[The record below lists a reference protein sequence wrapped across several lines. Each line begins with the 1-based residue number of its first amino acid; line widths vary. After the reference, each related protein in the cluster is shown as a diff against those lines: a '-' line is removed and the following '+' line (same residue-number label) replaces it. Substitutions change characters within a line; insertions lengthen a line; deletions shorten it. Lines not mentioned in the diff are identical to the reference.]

1 MCVEHKKMCDCGRN
15 SASFQFRDEIMPEEV
30 LEKLYCPV
38 CSSGVQNEEEAMIR
52 DNGWI
57 IKYDMDIVRF
67 MQQKLPV
74 AEATPAYLFDEGYCT
89 WDGIYPTDRA
99 DSIRER
105 EELVQ
110 LAKTDKKKYIERF
123 KAWGIDRMDRLAKE
137 GWRKADVPQ
146 QRKEPLQRE
155 EDAGAGVRDL
165 PEVRV

>member
-1 MCVEHKKMCDCGRN
+1 MCVEHKRICECGRN

-30 LEKLYCPV
+30 LEKLYCPI
-38 CSSGVQNEEEAMIR
+38 CSSGLHHDEEAMIR
-52 DNGWI
+52 DNGWV

-67 MQQKLPV
+67 MQRKLPV
-74 AEATPAYLFDEGYCT
+74 VRVTPAYLFDEGYCT
-89 WDGIYPTDRA
+89 WDGVYPTDRA

-123 KAWGIDRMDRLAKE
+123 KSWGIDRMARLGKE
-137 GWRKADVPQ
+137 GWRKADETE

-155 EDAGAGVRDL
+155 EGADTSVSEL